1 MPEVENIK
9 LMKRFVLPASKHIL
23 TSFVLAG
30 VNVLVVD
37 VAQAQS
43 VPDPGKSSPVDSD
56 NPRDLLLDSAAS
68 NAGSGWLLGIGGA
81 LSNTGYVGGK
91 QQFTPF
97 PLLFYHSDRF
107 FVAGISAGYL
117 LSSGSHHRL
126 SLVAMPE
133 FNRLSSKDS
142 PQLVGIQNRRWSLN
156 GGASLEVFGRWG
168 RYDVSVF
175 HDLLSRSNG
184 TIVSTGYKYPLQ
196 LGRWQLTPGVGL
208 RWQNA
213 NLVNYYYGVRP
224 AEAIPGRPAY
234 APGDGL
240 SPYADVSLSTP
251 ISKHWRFRT
260 SVQYLRFADSIRNS
274 PIVDRT
280 GSTTLILGFTY
291 DPRTR

>member
-1 MPEVENIK
+1 MRRACAPWPRFI
-9 LMKRFVLPASKHIL
+9 LMSFMLTVASGLGAHVAHAQT
-23 TSFVLAG
+23 TSG
-30 VNVLVVD
+30 
-37 VAQAQS
+37 QAQ
-43 VPDPGKSSPVDSD
+43 GTQVDSD
-56 NPRDLLLDSAAS
+56 NPKDRLLDSAAS
-68 NAGSGWLLGIGGA
+68 NARSGWLLGVGGA
-81 LSNTGYVGGK
+81 LSNPGYVGGK

-97 PLLFYHSDRF
+97 PLLFYHRGRF

-133 FNRLSSKDS
+133 FNRLSSQDS
-142 PQLVGIQNRRWSLN
+142 PQLAGIQSRRWSLN
-156 GGASLEVFGRWG
+156 GGASLELFGRWG
-168 RYDVSVF
+168 RYDLSVF
-175 HDLLSRSNG
+175 HDLLNRSNG
-184 TIVSTGYKYPLQ
+184 TVVSTGYKYPLQ

-213 NLVNYYYGVRP
+213 NLVDYYYGVRP

-234 APGDGL
+234 APGNAL

-251 ISKHWRFRT
+251 LTKHWRFRA
-260 SVQYLRFADSIRNS
+260 SVQYLRFADSIRHS